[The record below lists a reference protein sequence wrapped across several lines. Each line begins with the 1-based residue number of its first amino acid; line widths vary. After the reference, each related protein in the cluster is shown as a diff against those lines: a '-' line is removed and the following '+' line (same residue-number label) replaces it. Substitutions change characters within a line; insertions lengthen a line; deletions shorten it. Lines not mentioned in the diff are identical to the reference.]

1 MRDKNRPFEI
11 MGVEELREY
20 VPFELSDRFGFR
32 KDKGLHWLQRAC
44 LWVLRKIGCN
54 AFGEELKVTR
64 QLIKPK
70 GVADALMQQKHVA
83 DHVFDAPHKIHRV
96 CLGPAQYREMMHE
109 PWVAGYA
116 NFLAY
121 AHGGLDGKPM
131 LFGLEVTVVP
141 WMDGVLV
148 LPH

>member
-11 MGVEELREY
+11 MGVEERREF
-20 VPFELSDRFGFR
+20 VPITLPDRYAYRPELGWRR
-32 KDKGLHWLQRAC
+32 LQRAC

-54 AFGEELKVTR
+54 AIGQELKVTR
-64 QLIKPK
+64 QLIQPG
-70 GVADALMQQKHVA
+70 GVADALMQQRDVA
-83 DHVFDAPHKIHRV
+83 NHVFDAPHKIHRV
-96 CLGPAQYREMMHE
+96 CMGPEQYRELMHE
-109 PWVAGYA
+109 PWVAGYV

-121 AHGGLDGKPM
+121 AHGGMNGKPT
-131 LFGLEVTVVP
+131 LFGLEVTIVP